1 MKITSIKTA
10 ILRSPLKVPF
20 KTAVRSVEAM
30 TDVVVRIDTD
40 GGISGWGSAPPT
52 AKVTGDTIGSITGAI
67 DEYIRPLLLG
77 KDVENIEYNLD
88 LLDKSLLKN
97 TSAKAAIDI
106 ALHDLWAK
114 SINQP
119 AWKLFGGNGREIETD
134 VTISINTPEEMATDA
149 LRAQND
155 GFRIIK
161 TKVGNNTDIDFLRLK
176 AIRDAVGNDIKIRID
191 ANQGWK
197 PAEAVRIL
205 NRFQDAE
212 LNIEL
217 VEQPVRAGDIRGLAY
232 VTAHSPIPVVAD
244 ESCWSPEDAIS
255 LLYEGTVNIVNIKLM
270 KCGGI
275 RSARSIIGIAHAVGA
290 EVMMGCM
297 LECKISCAAAIHIAS
312 ASSCVTRIDIDGPI
326 LCAKDMIEG
335 GPIFKTGPTIST
347 TCEPGFGIK
356 GVKGISFYGD

>member
-10 ILRSPLKVPF
+10 ILLSPLKVPF

-30 TDVVVRIDTD
+30 TDVIVRIDTD

-67 DEYIRPLLLG
+67 NEYIRPLLLG
-77 KDVENIEYNLD
+77 KDADNIEYNLD
-88 LLDKSLLKN
+88 LLDSSLLRN
-97 TSAKAAIDI
+97 TSAKAAVDI

-114 SINQP
+114 SLNEP
-119 AWKLFGGNGREIETD
+119 AWKLFGGNGHEIETD
-134 VTISINTPEEMATDA
+134 VTISINSPEEMATDA
-149 LRAQND
+149 VRAQKD

-161 TKVGNNTDIDFLRLK
+161 IKVGNNTDIDFLRLK
-176 AIRDAVGNDIKIRID
+176 AIRDAVGKDIKLRID

-197 PAEAVRIL
+197 PTEAVRIL
-205 NRFQDAE
+205 NRFQDAG
-212 LNIEL
+212 LDIEL
-217 VEQPVRAGDIRGLAY
+217 VEQPVRSNDIKGLSY

-244 ESCWSPEDAIS
+244 ESCWSPEDAIR

-275 RSARSIIGIAHAVGA
+275 RSARSIVGIANAVGA

-312 ASSCVTRIDIDGPI
+312 SSSCVTRIDIDGPV
-326 LCAKDMIEG
+326 LCAEDMIEG
-335 GPIFKTGPTIST
+335 GPIFNGGPIIST
-347 TCEPGFGIK
+347 TSDPGFGIK
-356 GVKGISFYGD
+356 GIKGINFNND